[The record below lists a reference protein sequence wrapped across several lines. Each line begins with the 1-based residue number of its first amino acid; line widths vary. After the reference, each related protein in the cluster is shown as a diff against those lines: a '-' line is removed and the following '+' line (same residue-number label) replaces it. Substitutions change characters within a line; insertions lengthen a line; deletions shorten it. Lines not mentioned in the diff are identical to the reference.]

1 MRQVLLLLFL
11 LLSFVGFSTKQEEQE
26 LINKSNKAV
35 SESDRILALIELTD
49 FYETSNYLKWDEGRK
64 DLERYY
70 FKLRTTELKNRVGIA
85 LAKYE
90 INLGNTVGF
99 KRYLNGLKFGNGP
112 MDGVILTE
120 FNSLK
125 INSYLLIANYE
136 DAKKLAI
143 QNLLLAKQS
152 RKNRFVS
159 ASYSSLARIYVLQNN
174 KDSAYLSASY
184 ATSFAR
190 RSDSKQQL
198 FKALHQQ
205 ATIFASFENYE
216 AAVNKELQVLQLAEE
231 DKNFYFQTIANQG
244 VALYSMQIKNLDE
257 ATTYLKRT
265 KDLNLTLKD
274 LRINAINTLIE
285 VGIYVNKGQF
295 NDALALIQTI
305 EPYFKKNNDE
315 NDLGNCQL
323 LRGIIQLKMKQFKAS
338 LSSFKLALNYYQV
351 SGNFINL
358 TMVNQFIGETYLM
371 ENKLEQAENYLL
383 LALAENELHDLKSI
397 KIQSAYNLLSQLY
410 FKKNELK
417 KAIKYQFLYLE
428 FLERNTISNSA
439 AAVARM
445 TEGNLREERERLIE
459 FQKESIEKQEKEDE
473 IQSLQLSRQLFIG
486 VIIIGLMIVGFIF
499 YILRLR
505 QEKLK
510 QKQREMELS
519 QSLLR
524 TQMNPHFIFNAMSV
538 IQSYIYSNEPDKS
551 SQFLVNF
558 SRLIRL
564 ILENSPKEFIPIEL
578 ETEIL
583 EKYLQAQK
591 MRFENRFSYNLE
603 IDDSLITAGAMVP
616 PMITQPFIENAIE
629 HGQLHTIDKGHIT
642 IRISHVNQM
651 IQIQISDNGVG
662 RKGAQKTK
670 KINSHK
676 SMAINITKE
685 RIEIIN
691 FKYKKQGSIQMEDL
705 DKKKQTGTVVTILL
719 PLHIDTD

>member
-1 MRQVLLLLFL
+1 MRQALLLLFL
-11 LLSFVGFSTKQEEQE
+11 LISFVGLSTKEEEKE

-35 SESDRILALIELTD
+35 TESERVLALIELTD
-49 FYETSNYLKWDEGRK
+49 FYETNDYLKWLEGK
-64 DLERYY
+64 QNLERFYA
-70 FKLRTTELKNRVGIA
+70 KSRNLELKNRVGIS
-85 LAKYE
+85 LAKYA
-90 INLGNTVGF
+90 INLGNISSF
-99 KRYLNGLKFGNGP
+99 KRNLNALKFGNRSI
-112 MDGVILTE
+112 DRVIVTE
-120 FNSLK
+120 FNLLK
-125 INSYLLIANYE
+125 INSYLLLAKYE
-136 DAKKLAI
+136 EAKKLAI

-159 ASYSSLARIYVLQNN
+159 ASYCSLARIYTLQNN
-174 KDSAYLSASY
+174 QDSAYISASY

-198 FKALHQQ
+198 FKALHHQ
-205 ATIFASFENYE
+205 AAIFASFENYE

-231 DKNFYFQTIANQG
+231 DKNFYFQSIAHQG
-244 VALYSMQIKNLDE
+244 VALYSLQIKNLEE
-257 ATTYLKRT
+257 AIAYLKRT
-265 KDLNLTLKD
+265 NDLNLKLKD

-285 VGIYVNKGQF
+285 AGIYVNKGQF

-315 NDLGNCQL
+315 NNLGNCKL
-323 LRGIIQLKMKQFKAS
+323 LNGIIQLKMKRFQSS
-338 LSSFKLALNYYQV
+338 LISFNLALNYFKV
-351 SGNFINL
+351 SGNLINL
-358 TMVNQFIGETYLM
+358 SMVNQFIGETYLM
-371 ENKLEQAENYLL
+371 ENKLEKAESYLL
-383 LALAENELHDLKSI
+383 LALTENEIHGLKSI
-397 KIQSAYNLLSQLY
+397 KIQSTYKLLSQLY
-410 FKKNELK
+410 FKKKDLQ
-417 KAIKYQFLYLE
+417 KAIKYQFLYLD
-428 FLERNTISNSA
+428 FLERSTILNSA

-459 FQKESIEKQEKEDE
+459 FQNESIEKQKKEEE
-473 IQSLQLSRQLFIG
+473 IQSLQLSRQLFIAG
-486 VIIIGLMIVGFIF
+486 IFIGLVIVGFIF

-591 MRFENRFSYNLE
+591 MRFENRFSYSLE
-603 IDDSLITAGAMVP
+603 IDESLIAAGAMVP
-616 PMITQPFIENAIE
+616 PMITQPFVENAIE
-629 HGQLHTIDKGHIT
+629 HGQLHTIESGHIT
-642 IRISHVNQM
+642 IRISQVNNM

-670 KINSHK
+670 KIKSHK

>member
-26 LINKSNKAV
+26 LINKSKKAV
-35 SESDRILALIELTD
+35 SESERVLALIELTD
-49 FYETSNYLKWDEGRK
+49 FYETSNYLKWDEGK
-64 DLERYY
+64 KEIERYY
-70 FKLRTTELKNRVGIA
+70 TILQNAKLKNRVGIA
-85 LAKYE
+85 LAKYAF
-90 INLGNTVGF
+90 NLGNTTSF
-99 KRYLNGLKFGNGP
+99 KRYLNDLKFGNRP
-112 MDGVILTE
+112 MDRVTLTE

-174 KDSAYLSASY
+174 KDSAYISASY

-205 ATIFASFENYE
+205 SAIFASFENYE

-231 DKNFYFQTIANQG
+231 DKNFYFQTAAHQRI
-244 VALYSMQIKNLDE
+244 ALYSMQIKNLDE
-257 ATTYLKRT
+257 ATTYLKRS
-265 KDLNLTLKD
+265 KNLNISLKD
-274 LRINAINTLIE
+274 LRINAINNLIE
-285 VGIYVNKGQF
+285 AGIYENEGKF

-315 NDLGNCQL
+315 NNLGNCKL
-323 LRGIIQLKMKQFKAS
+323 LRGIIQLKMKRFQAS

-383 LALAENELHDLKSI
+383 LALAENELSGLKSV
-397 KIQSAYNLLSQLY
+397 KIQSTYNLLSQLY

-428 FLERNTISNSA
+428 FLESNTILNSA

-459 FQKESIEKQEKEDE
+459 FQKESIEKQEKEKE
-473 IQSLQLSRQLFIG
+473 IKSLQLSRQLFIG
-486 VIIIGLMIVGFIF
+486 GIIIGLMIVGFIF

-564 ILENSPKEFIPIEL
+564 ILENSPKEFIAIEL

-591 MRFENRFSYNLE
+591 MRFENRFSYSLE
-603 IDDSLITAGAMVP
+603 IEEALISAGAMVP
-616 PMITQPFIENAIE
+616 PMITQPFVENAIE
-629 HGQLHTIDKGHIT
+629 HGQLHTIDNGHIT
-642 IRISHVNQM
+642 IRISQINNM

-670 KINSHK
+670 KIKSHN

-691 FKYKKQGSIQMEDL
+691 FKYKKQGSIRMEDL
-705 DKKKQTGTVVTILL
+705 DKKKETGTVVTILL

>member
-1 MRQVLLLLFL
+1 MRHFFLLIFLLF
-11 LLSFVGFSTKQEEQE
+11 SFFGLSTKEEE
-26 LINKSNKAV
+26 RALISKFNKAV
-35 SESDRILALIELTD
+35 SESERVVALIDLTD
-49 FYETSNYLKWDEGRK
+49 FYETNNYEKWLKGK
-64 DLERYY
+64 QDLERFYA
-70 FKLRTTELKNRVGIA
+70 KSRNSELKNRVGIS
-85 LAKYE
+85 LAKYA
-90 INLGNTVGF
+90 INLGNISSF
-99 KRYLNGLKFGNGP
+99 KRYLNALKFGNRKK
-112 MDGVILTE
+112 DRVTLTD
-120 FNSLK
+120 FNLLK
-125 INSYLLIANYE
+125 INSFLLIAAYE
-136 DAKKLAI
+136 DAKRLAI
-143 QNLLLAKQS
+143 QNLVLARQA
-152 RKNRFVS
+152 RKNRFIS
-159 ASYSSLARIYVLQNN
+159 AAYSSLARIYSLQNN
-174 KDSAYLSASY
+174 QDSAYIAASY
-184 ATSFAR
+184 ATSFAK

-198 FKALHQQ
+198 FKSLHHQ
-205 ATIFASFENYE
+205 AAVFASFENFE

-231 DKNFYFQTIANQG
+231 DKNNYFQMVAHQG
-244 VALYSMQIKNLDE
+244 IALYSMQIKNLDE
-257 ATTYLKRT
+257 ASIYLKRT
-265 KDLNLTLKD
+265 NDLNLKLKD
-274 LRINAINTLIE
+274 DRINAINSLIE
-285 VGIYVNKGQF
+285 AGIYVNKGQF
-295 NDALALIQTI
+295 KEALKLIQIT
-305 EPYFKKNNDE
+305 EPYFKKNNDV
-315 NDLGNCQL
+315 NNLGNCQL
-323 LRGIIQLKMKQFKAS
+323 LRGIIQLKLKQFNAS
-338 LSSFKLALNYYQV
+338 LSSFNFAVNCFQNA
-351 SGNFINL
+351 GNFVNL
-358 TMVNQFIGETYLM
+358 TMVNQFIGETYLT
-371 ENKLEQAENYLL
+371 ENKLKQSEDFLL
-383 LALAENELHDLKSI
+383 LALKENELHGLKSI
-397 KIQSAYNLLSQLY
+397 KIQSTYKLLSQLY
-410 FKKNELK
+410 FKKNDLQ
-417 KAIKYQFLYLE
+417 KAIKYQFLYLD
-428 FLERNTISNSA
+428 FLERSTILNSA

-459 FQKESIEKQEKEDE
+459 FQKESIEKQEKEEE
-473 IQSLQLSRQLFIG
+473 IQRLQLSRQLFIG
-486 VIIIGLMIVGFIF
+486 GIIIGLMIFGFVF

-591 MRFENRFSYNLE
+591 MRFENRFSYSLE
-603 IDDSLITAGAMVP
+603 IDESLIAASAMVP
-616 PMITQPFIENAIE
+616 PMITQPFVENAIE
-629 HGQLHTIDKGHIT
+629 HGQLHTIENGHIT
-642 IRISHVNQM
+642 IRISQVETM

-670 KINSHK
+670 KIKSHK

>member
-11 LLSFVGFSTKQEEQE
+11 LISVVGFSTKQEEQE

-383 LALAENELHDLKSI
+383 LALTENELHDLKSI

-642 IRISHVNQM
+642 IRISQVNQM

>member
-11 LLSFVGFSTKQEEQE
+11 LISVVGFSTKQEEQE

-383 LALAENELHDLKSI
+383 LALTENELHDLKSI

-642 IRISHVNQM
+642 IRISQVNLM

>member
-11 LLSFVGFSTKQEEQE
+11 LISVVGFSTKQEEQE

-90 INLGNTVGF
+90 INIGNTAGF
-99 KRYLNGLKFGNGP
+99 KRYLNGLKFGNRP
-112 MDGVILTE
+112 MNRVTLTE

-143 QNLLLAKQS
+143 QNLVLAKQS

-174 KDSAYLSASY
+174 KDSAYISASY

-205 ATIFASFENYE
+205 AAIFASFENYE

-231 DKNFYFQTIANQG
+231 DKNFYFQTTAYQRI
-244 VALYSMQIKNLDE
+244 ALYSMEIKNLDE
-257 ATTYLKRT
+257 ATIYLKRS

-285 VGIYVNKGQF
+285 ARIYVNKGQF
-295 NDALALIQTI
+295 NDALALIQAI

-315 NDLGNCQL
+315 NNLGNCKL
-323 LRGIIQLKMKQFKAS
+323 LHGIIQLKMKQFQAS
-338 LSSFKLALNYYQV
+338 LTSFNLAINYYKI
-351 SGNFINL
+351 SGNLIYL
-358 TMVNQFIGETYLM
+358 TMINQFIGETYLM
-371 ENKLEQAENYLL
+371 ENKLEKAENYLL
-383 LALAENELHDLKSI
+383 LALVENELNSFKSI
-397 KIQSAYNLLSQLY
+397 KIQSTYNLLSQLY

-459 FQKESIEKQEKEDE
+459 FQKESIEKQEKEEE

-486 VIIIGLMIVGFIF
+486 GIIIGLVIIGFIF

-591 MRFENRFSYNLE
+591 MRFENRFSYSLE
-603 IDDSLITAGAMVP
+603 IDESLIAASAMVP
-616 PMITQPFIENAIE
+616 PMITQPFVENAIE
-629 HGQLHTIDKGHIT
+629 HGQLHTIENGHIT
-642 IRISHVNQM
+642 IRISQVDTM

-670 KINSHK
+670 KIKSHK

>member
-1 MRQVLLLLFL
+1 MRQVLSLVFL
-11 LLSFVGFSTKQEEQE
+11 LLSFDGFSTKEEEQD

-90 INLGNTVGF
+90 INIGNTAGF
-99 KRYLNGLKFGNGP
+99 KRYLNGLKFGNRP
-112 MDGVILTE
+112 MNRVTLTE

-143 QNLLLAKQS
+143 QNLVLAKQS

-174 KDSAYLSASY
+174 KDSAYISASY

-205 ATIFASFENYE
+205 AAIFASFENYE

-231 DKNFYFQTIANQG
+231 DKNFYFQTTAYQRI
-244 VALYSMQIKNLDE
+244 ALYSMEIKNLDE
-257 ATTYLKRT
+257 ATIYLKRS

-285 VGIYVNKGQF
+285 ARIYVNKGQF
-295 NDALALIQTI
+295 NDALALIQAI

-315 NDLGNCQL
+315 NNLGNCKL
-323 LRGIIQLKMKQFKAS
+323 LHGIIQLKMKQFQAS
-338 LSSFKLALNYYQV
+338 LTSFNLAINYYKI
-351 SGNFINL
+351 SGNLIYL
-358 TMVNQFIGETYLM
+358 TMINQFIGETYLM
-371 ENKLEQAENYLL
+371 ENKLEKAENYLL
-383 LALAENELHDLKSI
+383 LALVENELNSFKSI
-397 KIQSAYNLLSQLY
+397 KIQSTYNLLSQLY

-459 FQKESIEKQEKEDE
+459 FQKESIEKQEKEEE

-486 VIIIGLMIVGFIF
+486 GIIIGLVIIGFIF

-591 MRFENRFSYNLE
+591 MRFENRFSYSLE
-603 IDDSLITAGAMVP
+603 IDESLIAASAMVP
-616 PMITQPFIENAIE
+616 PMITQPFVENAIE
-629 HGQLHTIDKGHIT
+629 HGQLHTIENGHIT
-642 IRISHVNQM
+642 IRISQVDTM

-670 KINSHK
+670 KIKSHK

>member
-1 MRQVLLLLFL
+1 MRQALLLLFL
-11 LLSFVGFSTKQEEQE
+11 LISFVGLSTKEEEKE

-35 SESDRILALIELTD
+35 TESERVLALIELTD
-49 FYETSNYLKWDEGRK
+49 FYETNDYLKWLEGK
-64 DLERYY
+64 QNLERFYA
-70 FKLRTTELKNRVGIA
+70 KSRNLELKNRVGIS
-85 LAKYE
+85 LAKYA
-90 INLGNTVGF
+90 INLGNISSF
-99 KRYLNGLKFGNGP
+99 KRNLNALKFGNRSI
-112 MDGVILTE
+112 DRVIVTE
-120 FNSLK
+120 FNLLK
-125 INSYLLIANYE
+125 INSYLLLAKYE
-136 DAKKLAI
+136 EAKKLAI

-159 ASYSSLARIYVLQNN
+159 ASYSSLARIYTLQNN
-174 KDSAYLSASY
+174 QDSAYISASY

-198 FKALHQQ
+198 FKALHHQ
-205 ATIFASFENYE
+205 AAIFASFENYE

-231 DKNFYFQTIANQG
+231 DKNFYFQSIAHQG
-244 VALYSMQIKNLDE
+244 VALYSLQIKNLEE
-257 ATTYLKRT
+257 AIAYLKRT
-265 KDLNLTLKD
+265 NDLNLKLKD

-285 VGIYVNKGQF
+285 AGIYVNKGQF

-315 NDLGNCQL
+315 NNLGNCKL
-323 LRGIIQLKMKQFKAS
+323 LHGIIQLKMKRFQSS
-338 LSSFKLALNYYQV
+338 LISFNLALNYYKV
-351 SGNFINL
+351 SGNLINL
-358 TMVNQFIGETYLM
+358 SMVNQFIGETYLM
-371 ENKLEQAENYLL
+371 ENKLEKAENYLL
-383 LALAENELHDLKSI
+383 LALTENEIHGLKSI
-397 KIQSAYNLLSQLY
+397 KIQSTYKLLSQLY
-410 FKKNELK
+410 FKKKDLQ
-417 KAIKYQFLYLE
+417 KAIKYQFLYLD
-428 FLERNTISNSA
+428 FLERSTILNSA

-459 FQKESIEKQEKEDE
+459 FQNESIEKQKKEEE
-473 IQSLQLSRQLFIG
+473 IQSLQLSRQLFIAG
-486 VIIIGLMIVGFIF
+486 IFIGLVIVGFIF

-591 MRFENRFSYNLE
+591 MRFENRFSYSLE
-603 IDDSLITAGAMVP
+603 IDESLIAAGAMVP
-616 PMITQPFIENAIE
+616 PMITQPFVENAIE
-629 HGQLHTIDKGHIT
+629 HGQLHTIESGHIT
-642 IRISHVNQM
+642 IRISQVNNM

-670 KINSHK
+670 KIKSHK

>member
-1 MRQVLLLLFL
+1 MRQVLSLVFL
-11 LLSFVGFSTKQEEQE
+11 LLSFDGFSTKEEEQD

-90 INLGNTVGF
+90 INIGNTAGF
-99 KRYLNGLKFGNGP
+99 KRYLNGLKFGNRP
-112 MDGVILTE
+112 MNRVTLTE

-143 QNLLLAKQS
+143 QNLVLAKQS

-174 KDSAYLSASY
+174 KDSAYISASY

-205 ATIFASFENYE
+205 AAIFASFENYE

-231 DKNFYFQTIANQG
+231 DKNFYFQTTAYQRI
-244 VALYSMQIKNLDE
+244 ALYSMEIKNLDE
-257 ATTYLKRT
+257 ATIYLKRS

-285 VGIYVNKGQF
+285 ARIYVNKGQF
-295 NDALALIQTI
+295 NDALALIQAI

-315 NDLGNCQL
+315 NNLGNCKL
-323 LRGIIQLKMKQFKAS
+323 LHGIIQLKMKQFQAS
-338 LSSFKLALNYYQV
+338 LTSFNLALNYYKV
-351 SGNFINL
+351 SGNLIYL
-358 TMVNQFIGETYLM
+358 TMINQFIGETYLM
-371 ENKLEQAENYLL
+371 ENKLEKAENYLL
-383 LALAENELHDLKSI
+383 LALVENELNSFKSI
-397 KIQSAYNLLSQLY
+397 KIQSTYNLLSQLY

-459 FQKESIEKQEKEDE
+459 FQKESIEKQEKEEE

-486 VIIIGLMIVGFIF
+486 GIIIGLVIIGFIF

-591 MRFENRFSYNLE
+591 MRFENRFSYSLE
-603 IDDSLITAGAMVP
+603 IDESLIAASAMVP
-616 PMITQPFIENAIE
+616 PMITQPFVENSIE
-629 HGQLHTIDKGHIT
+629 HGQLHTIENGHIT
-642 IRISHVNQM
+642 IRISQVDTM

-670 KINSHK
+670 KIKSHK

>member
-1 MRQVLLLLFL
+1 MRKVLLLLFL
-11 LLSFVGFSTKQEEQE
+11 LLSFIGFSTKEEEQE
-26 LINKSNKAV
+26 LINKSNKALT
-35 SESDRILALIELTD
+35 ELERILALIELND
-49 FYETSNYLKWDEGRK
+49 FYESSDYFKWLEGK
-64 DLERYY
+64 QNLERFYA
-70 FKLRTTELKNRVGIA
+70 KLPNTELKNKVGIT
-85 LAKYE
+85 LAKYAF
-90 INLGNTVGF
+90 NLGNTTSF
-99 KRYLNGLKFGNGP
+99 KRYLNDFKFGNHP
-112 MDGVILTE
+112 MDQLTLTE

-143 QNLLLAKQS
+143 QNLLIAKQS
-152 RKNRFVS
+152 RKNKYVS

-174 KDSAYLSASY
+174 QDSAYISASY
-184 ATSFAR
+184 ATSFAK

-198 FKALHQQ
+198 FKALHHQ
-205 ATIFASFENYE
+205 AAIFASFENYE
-216 AAVNKELQVLQLAEE
+216 AAVNKELQVLQLAE
-231 DKNFYFQTIANQG
+231 DYKNFYFQTIAYQG

-257 ATTYLKRT
+257 AITYLKRS
-265 KDLNLTLKD
+265 KDLNISLKD
-274 LRINAINTLIE
+274 LRINAINNLIE
-285 VGIYVNKGQF
+285 AGIYVNKGQF
-295 NDALALIQTI
+295 NNGLALIQVT

-315 NDLGNCQL
+315 NNLGHCKL

-338 LSSFKLALNYYQV
+338 LRSFNLALNYYQV
-351 SGNFINL
+351 SGDLIKL

-371 ENKLEQAENYLL
+371 ENKLEKAENYLL
-383 LALAENELHDLKSI
+383 LALAENELSGLKSV
-397 KIQSAYNLLSQLY
+397 KIQSTYKLLSQLY
-410 FKKNELK
+410 FKKNELR
-417 KAIKYQFLYLE
+417 KAIKYQFLCLE
-428 FLERNTISNSA
+428 FLESNTILNSA

-459 FQKESIEKQEKEDE
+459 FQKESIERQDKEKE
-473 IQSLQLSRQLFIG
+473 IKSLQLSRQLFIG
-486 VIIIGLMIVGFIF
+486 GIIIGLMIVGFVF

-510 QKQREMELS
+510 QKQREIELS

-578 ETEIL
+578 EIEIL

-591 MRFENRFSYNLE
+591 MRFENRFSYTLE
-603 IDDSLITAGAMVP
+603 IDESLITDCAMVP
-616 PMITQPFIENAIE
+616 PMITQPFVENAIE
-629 HGQLHTIDKGHIT
+629 HGQLHTIDNGHIT
-642 IRISHVNQM
+642 IRISQVNNM

-670 KINSHK
+670 KIKSHK

-691 FKYKKQGSIQMEDL
+691 FKYKKQGSIQMDDL

>member
-1 MRQVLLLLFL
+1 MRQVLSLVFL
-11 LLSFVGFSTKQEEQE
+11 LLSFDGFSTKEEEQD

-90 INLGNTVGF
+90 INIGNTAGF
-99 KRYLNGLKFGNGP
+99 KRYLNGLKFGNRP
-112 MDGVILTE
+112 MNRVTLTE

-143 QNLLLAKQS
+143 QNLVLAKQS

-174 KDSAYLSASY
+174 KDSAYISASY

-205 ATIFASFENYE
+205 AAIFASFENYE

-231 DKNFYFQTIANQG
+231 DKNFYFQTTAYQRI
-244 VALYSMQIKNLDE
+244 ALYSMEIKNLDE
-257 ATTYLKRT
+257 ATIYLKRS

-285 VGIYVNKGQF
+285 ARIYVNKGQF
-295 NDALALIQTI
+295 NDALALIQAI

-315 NDLGNCQL
+315 NNLGNCKL
-323 LRGIIQLKMKQFKAS
+323 LHGIIQLKMKQFQAS
-338 LSSFKLALNYYQV
+338 LTSFNLALNYYKV
-351 SGNFINL
+351 SGNLIYL
-358 TMVNQFIGETYLM
+358 TMINQFIGETYLM
-371 ENKLEQAENYLL
+371 ENKLEKAENYLL
-383 LALAENELHDLKSI
+383 LALVENELNSFKSI
-397 KIQSAYNLLSQLY
+397 KIQSTYNLLSQLY

-459 FQKESIEKQEKEDE
+459 FQKESIEKQEKEEE

-486 VIIIGLMIVGFIF
+486 GIIIGLVIIGFIF

-591 MRFENRFSYNLE
+591 MRFENRFSYSLE
-603 IDDSLITAGAMVP
+603 IDESLIAASAMVP
-616 PMITQPFIENAIE
+616 PMITQPFVENAIE
-629 HGQLHTIDKGHIT
+629 HGQLHTIENGHIT
-642 IRISHVNQM
+642 IRISQVDTM

-670 KINSHK
+670 KIKSHK

>member
-1 MRQVLLLLFL
+1 MRQVLSLVFL
-11 LLSFVGFSTKQEEQE
+11 LLSFDGFSTKEEEQD

-90 INLGNTVGF
+90 INIGNTAGF
-99 KRYLNGLKFGNGP
+99 KRYLNGLKFGNRP
-112 MDGVILTE
+112 MNRVTLTE

-143 QNLLLAKQS
+143 QNLVLAKQS

-159 ASYSSLARIYVLQNN
+159 ASYSSLARIYTLQNN
-174 KDSAYLSASY
+174 QDSAYISASY

-205 ATIFASFENYE
+205 AAIFASFENYE

-231 DKNFYFQTIANQG
+231 DKNFYFQATAYQRI
-244 VALYSMQIKNLDE
+244 ALYSMEIKNLDE
-257 ATTYLKRT
+257 ATIYLKRS

-285 VGIYVNKGQF
+285 ARIYVNKGQF
-295 NDALALIQTI
+295 NDALALIQAI

-315 NDLGNCQL
+315 NNLGNCKL
-323 LRGIIQLKMKQFKAS
+323 LHGIIQLKMKQFQAS
-338 LSSFKLALNYYQV
+338 LTSFNLALNYYKI
-351 SGNFINL
+351 SGNLIYL
-358 TMVNQFIGETYLM
+358 TMINQFIGETYLM
-371 ENKLEQAENYLL
+371 ENKLEKAENYLL
-383 LALAENELHDLKSI
+383 LALVENELNSFKSI
-397 KIQSAYNLLSQLY
+397 KIQSTYNLLSQLY

-459 FQKESIEKQEKEDE
+459 FQKESIEKQEKEEE

-486 VIIIGLMIVGFIF
+486 GIIIGLVIIGFIF

-591 MRFENRFSYNLE
+591 MRFENRFSYSLE
-603 IDDSLITAGAMVP
+603 IDESLIAASAMVP
-616 PMITQPFIENAIE
+616 PMITQPFVENAIE
-629 HGQLHTIDKGHIT
+629 HGQLHTIENGHIT
-642 IRISHVNQM
+642 IRISQVDTM

-670 KINSHK
+670 KIKSHK

>member
-1 MRQVLLLLFL
+1 MRHVFLIVFL
-11 LLSFVGFSTKQEEQE
+11 LLSFIGFSTKEEEQE
-26 LINKSNKAV
+26 LINKSNKALT
-35 SESDRILALIELTD
+35 ELERILALIELND
-49 FYETSNYLKWDEGRK
+49 FYESSDYYKWLEGLQN
-64 DLERYY
+64 LERFYT
-70 FKLRTTELKNRVGIA
+70 KLPKTELKNKVGIT
-85 LAKYE
+85 LAKYAF
-90 INLGNTVGF
+90 NLGNTTSF
-99 KRYLNGLKFGNGP
+99 QRYLNDLKFGNRP
-112 MDGVILTE
+112 MDKITLIE
-120 FNSLK
+120 FNTLK
-125 INSYLLIANYE
+125 INSYLLTANIE

-143 QNLLLAKQS
+143 QNLLIAKQS

-159 ASYSSLARIYVLQNN
+159 ASYSSLARIYALQNN
-174 KDSAYLSASY
+174 QDSAYISASY
-184 ATSFAR
+184 ATSFAK

-205 ATIFASFENYE
+205 AAIFASFENYE

-231 DKNFYFQTIANQG
+231 DKNIYFQTIAYQG

-265 KDLNLTLKD
+265 NDLNLKLRD
-274 LRINAINTLIE
+274 LRIYAINTLIE
-285 VGIYVNKGQF
+285 AGIYVSKGQF
-295 NDALALIQTI
+295 NDGLALIRVV
-305 EPYFKKNNDE
+305 EPYFKKNNDK
-315 NDLGNCQL
+315 NNLGNCQL
-323 LRGIIQLKMKQFKAS
+323 LRGIIQLNMKQFKAS
-338 LSSFKLALNYYQV
+338 LNSFNLALDYFQV
-351 SGNFINL
+351 AGNFVNL
-358 TMVNQFIGETYLM
+358 TIVNQFIGETFLKD
-371 ENKLEQAENYLL
+371 NKLEKAESYLL
-383 LALAENELHDLKSI
+383 LALAENELRGLKSI
-397 KIQSAYNLLSQLY
+397 KIQSTYNLLSQLY
-410 FKKNELK
+410 FKKNELR
-417 KAIKYQFLYLE
+417 KAIKFQFLYLE
-428 FLERNTISNSA
+428 FLERNTILNSA

-473 IQSLQLSRQLFIG
+473 IQRLQRSRQLFISG
-486 VIIIGLMIVGFIF
+486 IIIGLMIVGFIF

-524 TQMNPHFIFNAMSV
+524 TQMNPHFIFNAKSV
-538 IQSYIYSNEPDKS
+538 IQSYIYSNDPDKS

-578 ETEIL
+578 EIEIL

-591 MRFENRFSYNLE
+591 MRFENRFTYNIE
-603 IDDSLITAGAMVP
+603 VEESLLNEGAMVP
-616 PMITQPFIENAIE
+616 PMITQPFVENAIE
-629 HGQLHTIDKGHIT
+629 HGQLHTIDNGRIT
-642 IRISHVNQM
+642 IRISQVNKM

-670 KINSHK
+670 KIKSHK

-691 FKYKKQGSIQMEDL
+691 FKYRKQGSIQMEDL
-705 DKKKQTGTVVTILL
+705 DKKKEIGTVVTILL